1 MSIQEM
7 LDICQQIKPAQEC
20 QFKSAKFASPNVMTI
35 YVTFSFTCNHLVS
48 TGGALLE
55 AYVLTNGSYKSRR
68 LFKTQLKQITDDPL
82 HNFDPEIGLLILEN
96 EKRGFFMFVLSCLLS
111 RGQAGNGQMFY
122 ISLLINFRGL
132 SRSGMKML
140 KALNC
145 CVPITTF
152 DDKLKAYVLVQEDKL
167 RSNNYIRIIRTD
179 AHENTK

>member
-1 MSIQEM
+1 MR
-7 LDICQQIKPAQEC
+7 DRFFCFVFIC
-20 QFKSAKFASPNVMTI
+20 NG
-35 YVTFSFTCNHLVS
+35 LVS

-68 LFKTQLKQITDDPL
+68 LFKAQLRTISNDPL
-82 HNFDPEIGLLILEN
+82 LDFDAEIGALILEN
-96 EKRGFFMFVLSCLLS
+96 EKRGFFMFVLSGLLS

-152 DDKLKAYVLVQEDKL
+152 DDMLKAYVVVQENKL
-167 RSNNYIRIIRTD
+167 R
-179 AHENTK
+179 